1 MDNVSDDGNPL
12 PVKSTCNLRNK
23 YCHRFV
29 LLLKRPVIIH
39 EPFYLSLFLL
49 IYFNVR
55 YLYLQ
60 ALI

>member
-39 EPFYLSLFLL
+39 EPFT
-49 IYFNVR
+49 
-55 YLYLQ
+55 
-60 ALI
+60 